1 MIELK
6 DQLELE
12 SLMVTEGIDRY
23 RKQLTEAVQGKNEV
37 QVKPQHFFM
46 VSAITPL
53 SNAIKT
59 AVDEAYN
66 GKVGKR
72 SSSLKLLRDADP
84 EVVAYITAKVIIN
97 GISSK
102 TSMTTLAVAIGTQIE
117 DHLVFNKFRE
127 QNKEF
132 FERAMKKVS
141 QATTLRHQ
149 RAAMSKYSKLAGI
162 SRDKVT
168 SDTKIALGILL
179 IKLFESETGLIM
191 TIARGKSSPPLIVA
205 SQKALDRLN
214 ELHTRC
220 ELMTP
225 VYMPMILKPSPW
237 TTPSDGG
244 YVTQRLPMV
253 KTRNKAYLEE
263 LRHVDMPKVY
273 RAINALQDTS
283 WNINQDV
290 LNVLIE
296 MWEAGSTLAGL
307 PDRENLEINSLPGG
321 LPTDATKEQVQY
333 FKEHNKEQWD
343 EFIAV
348 RRGIYEENIRKQ
360 SKRVA
365 VLKIITTAEKMSK
378 YDEFW
383 FPYQMDWRGR
393 MYPVV
398 GTLNPQGQDAAKGL
412 LQFSEGKPLGKIGAT
427 WLKIHLANCYGV
439 DKVSYA
445 DRIMWTEANA
455 EAILACA
462 KDPLTQLFWTDADK
476 GGKAWQFLA
485 ACMAYQG
492 YVEQGEGFVCS
503 LPIGLDGSCNGLQH
517 LSSLVLDPYGAENT
531 NLVDAEK
538 PYDIYQTVAD
548 TVSAQVYEDYKQ
560 GNPSAVLWQGKVTR
574 SVVKRNVMTVSY
586 GATKYGMLE
595 QLKEDLHKATDGK
608 VKEFLGLDADESAF
622 PHLRYLS
629 ELINT
634 AIGDTVR
641 AAPTVMTWLQEIA
654 HLVAKNQLPVRWT
667 TPAGF
672 PVLQSYYKMKSRRL
686 NTTFGNF
693 RIQVRL
699 NQEQKQ
705 QDSRK
710 SSLGVS
716 PNYIH
721 SLDASH
727 LMETVDRL
735 LDAGV
740 TGFAMVHDSYGTH
753 PCDVMTMA
761 RVLRETFVDMYKD
774 DRLALFKEEIKEQ
787 LPPELWEELPKNLDR
802 GEFDLE
808 LVKSA
813 GYFFA

>member
-12 SLMVTEGIDRY
+12 SLMITEGIERY
-23 RKQLTEAVQGKNEV
+23 RKQLNDAIQGNQET

-53 SNAIKT
+53 ANAIKK
-59 AVDEAYN
+59 AIEDAYN

-72 SSSLKLLRDADP
+72 PSAYKLLKNADP
-84 EVVAYITAKVIIN
+84 EVVSYITAKVIIN

-102 TSMTTLAVAIGTQIE
+102 TSMTTLAAAIGAQIE
-117 DHLVFNKFRE
+117 DHLVFTRFKQE
-127 QNKEF
+127 NKEF
-132 FERAMKKVS
+132 FERAMRKVN

-149 RAAMSKYSKLAGI
+149 RAAMSKYSKIANV

-168 SDTKIALGILL
+168 NDAKIALGILL
-179 IKLFESETGLIM
+179 IKLFESETGLIQ
-191 TIARGKSSPPLIVA
+191 TISRGRTAPPIIVA

-214 ELHTRC
+214 ELHSRC

-237 TTPSDGG
+237 TTPNDGG
-244 YVTQRLPMV
+244 YVTQRLPLV
-253 KTRNKAYLEE
+253 KTRNRSYLEE
-263 LRHVDMPKVY
+263 LKHVEMPKVY
-273 RAINALQDTS
+273 RAINALQDTAWS
-283 WNINQDV
+283 INQDV

-307 PDRENLEINSLPGG
+307 PDRENLEVNPLPGN
-321 LPTDATKEQVQY
+321 LPPDATKEMVSE
-333 FKEHNKEQWD
+333 FKANNKEAWD

-348 RRGIYEENIRKQ
+348 RKSIHEENIRKK

-365 VLKIITTAEKMSK
+365 VLKIITTAEKMAK

-412 LQFSEGKPLGKIGAT
+412 LQFAEGKPLGKVGAT

-445 DRIMWTEANA
+445 DRIMWTETNSD
-455 EAILACA
+455 AILACA
-462 KDPLTQLFWTDADK
+462 KDPLTQLFWTEADK

-485 ACMAYQG
+485 AALAYRG
-492 YVEQGEGFVCS
+492 YIEQGEGYVCN

-517 LSSLVLDPYGAENT
+517 LSAMLLDPYGAKNT

-538 PYDIYQTVAD
+538 PSDIYQIVAD
-548 TVSAQVYEDYKQ
+548 GVASEVHEDAKNGHESAKIWE
-560 GNPSAVLWQGKVTR
+560 GKVTR

-608 VKEFLGLDADESAF
+608 LKEFLELDADDSAF

-629 ELINT
+629 ELINKH
-634 AIGDTVR
+634 IGETVQ
-641 AAPTVMTWLQEIA
+641 AAPTVMTWLQSIA
-654 HLVAKNQLPVRWT
+654 HEVAKNQLPVRWT
-667 TPAGF
+667 TPAGL
-672 PVLQSYYKMKSRRL
+672 PVLQAYYKTKTHRL
-686 NTTFGNF
+686 DTTFGNF
-693 RIQVRL
+693 RIQVSL
-699 NQEQKQ
+699 NKDQKQ
-705 QDSRK
+705 QDTRK
-710 SSLGVS
+710 SALGIS
-716 PNYIH
+716 PNYVH

-727 LMETVDRL
+727 LMDTVDRL
-735 LDAGV
+735 LDEGV

-761 RVLRETFVDMYKD
+761 RVLRESFVDMYSV
-774 DRLALFKEEIKEQ
+774 DRLALFKQEIEAQ
-787 LPPELWEELPKNLDR
+787 LPEDMKENLPNNLVR
-802 GEFDLE
+802 NNFDLE